1 MVSNTHIVEFD
12 FKINCVD
19 SISPIDHIT
28 DFVVF
33 NASCLNVECR
43 RETVQVLSGWLSD
56 DYNHRSSTPKFVTP
70 TALSC
75 NDNSWRST
83 TLSPSTIIYVRWSS
97 RRYELG
103 CDTPVI
109 TTRVLNMIFY
119 MLSSLI
125 GEGLGTSCREIC
137 RSTFCA
143 ILACYQHRAI
153 LNVRWRELWPLR
165 KDALV
170 KSCGAKDSTGELIG
184 WGVGTV
190 VKRCTFHWLISN
202 DTCIAQKEM
211 VLDSLIIHHLIM
223 ITCISYEIIS
233 SISLS
238 KFW

>member
-1 MVSNTHIVEFD
+1 MILWFSLLLVWMSSVED
-12 FKINCVD
+12 K
-19 SISPIDHIT
+19 
-28 DFVVF
+28 
-33 NASCLNVECR
+33 
-43 RETVQVLSGWLSD
+43 
-56 DYNHRSSTPKFVTP
+56 
-70 TALSC
+70 
-75 NDNSWRST
+75 
-83 TLSPSTIIYVRWSS
+83 PSRCYQAD
-97 RRYELG
+97 
-103 CDTPVI
+103 CQMI

-223 ITCISYEIIS
+223 ITCISCEIIS

-238 KFW
+238 KFWLIVLHLKPVLSYRFHQTLYLNTDCTGLKWGNTNICLY